1 MKPRGG
7 PGSPS
12 TRRILPPAASSSGV
26 EESAIPTVGGRVL
39 MSSTARRS
47 ELALAEIARR
57 PLAARDAPRVLV
69 GGLGMGFTLRAALA
83 RRRRKVEMT
92 D

>member
-1 MKPRGG
+1 
-7 PGSPS
+7 
-12 TRRILPPAASSSGV
+12 
-26 EESAIPTVGGRVL
+26 
-39 MSSTARRS
+39 MSSTTRRS